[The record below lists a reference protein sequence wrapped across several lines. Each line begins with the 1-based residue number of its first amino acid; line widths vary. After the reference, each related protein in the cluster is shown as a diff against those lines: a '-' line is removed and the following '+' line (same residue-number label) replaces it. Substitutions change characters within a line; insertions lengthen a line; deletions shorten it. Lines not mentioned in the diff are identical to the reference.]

1 MIKIMRQRVRKNK
14 NVCEDRTNGEPFQK
28 GDENNV
34 LSNIFEKI
42 FQNILANSEKRLLW

>member
-1 MIKIMRQRVRKNK
+1 MIKIMRQRVRKSK
-14 NVCEDRTNGEPFQK
+14 NVCEGGIYGESFQK

-42 FQNILANSEKRLLW
+42 F